1 MDELLV
7 ELKENQFNLANV
19 EEKISKAISTLQQ
32 QQKELSAK
40 NEEIKAKIKNV
51 MEEKGITGYDNE
63 YLSIT
68 YVAPFTKKTVDSSKL
83 KSKYPNVYEQC
94 LKTNE
99 VSSSIRIKIKENKE
113 NE

>member
-1 MDELLV
+1 MDELLM
-7 ELKENQFNLANV
+7 ELKENQFNLANI

-40 NEEIKAKIKNV
+40 NEEIKVKIKNV

-68 YVAPFTKKTVDSSKL
+68 YVAPFTKKTVDSKEL
-83 KSKYPNVYEQC
+83 KSKYPDIYEEC
-94 LKTNE
+94 SKISE
-99 VSSSIRIKIKENKE
+99 VSSSIRIKVKENKDE
-113 NE
+113 